1 MNDKPIRLLLIEDSP
16 GDARLIREML
26 NEAGAPQ
33 FELVCVE
40 RLEEGLKRLG
50 SEGFDLLLLDLG
62 LPDSQGLDTFF
73 TTRSQAPGVP
83 IVVLTGLGD
92 ETSAIKAVREG
103 AQDYL
108 VKGQVNSNL
117 LVRSIRYALE
127 RQRLV
132 KEVEQAWLQEQDQL
146 RALSLVDEL
155 TGLYNRRGF
164 LTLAHQQSKLANRT
178 KKEMLLLFADL
189 DNLKWINDTQGHHEG
204 DLALLEIAKIMR
216 ETFRESDIIARV
228 GGDEF
233 AVLATGAGMENAE
246 ILIARLQQAL
256 ETHNTRRNREY
267 ELSISVGVAAYD
279 PQAPCSVDELLA
291 RADRSMYEHKR
302 SREGC

>member
-1 MNDKPIRLLLIEDSP
+1 MSDRPIRVLLLEDNP

-26 NEAGAPQ
+26 NEAGPSL
-33 FELVCVE
+33 FELVHLQ
-40 RLEEGLKRLG
+40 RLSEGLQRLG
-50 SEGFDLLLLDLG
+50 EEAFDVLLLDLG

-73 TTRSQAPGVP
+73 TVHSQVPGVP

-127 RQRLV
+127 RHRLL

-233 AVLATGAGMENAE
+233 AVLAMGAGVENAE
-246 ILIARLQQAL
+246 ILITRLQENL
-256 ETHNTRRNREY
+256 EAHNAHRNRDY
-267 ELSISVGVAAYD
+267 SPSISVGVAAYD
-279 PQAPCSVDELLA
+279 PRRPCSVDELLA